1 MIRNLLLW
9 TAGCLLAA
17 FAVSSCESD
26 DVDYGPISAA
36 IEIVVEDVTPSS
48 AKVTLTTEQENVASY
63 KIVRPTPISEFEY
76 AAHDA
81 VDRLAFIEER
91 GEAAETPFE
100 QTLGNLM
107 PKVAY
112 SFAVVGLDASGQ
124 RVTAPTFARFTTAYA
139 SSLVEARFEEN
150 PDATF
155 TFKGKITPNEYTV
168 SYRYIFDS
176 GYSKAT
182 EDELRALLEA
192 GGSAVKTDKGVKELA
207 LTKADK
213 QGVTLAVLSYDDA
226 GRPGEFTSTFVS
238 TEDMVSVIVAGKE
251 TQLARAN
258 EDVDVFEGKVTVPA
272 KGEFSIQINKVA
284 YGFAPYSGN
293 GGVGKVENLM
303 SAIPYY
309 NGKDVADS
317 RIHEVKKAIGRM
329 VEMTAGGNNFW
340 TNVSAEAQLLVRV
353 DLTYAD
359 GKPRYYFELVTVED
373 PNLVLEQNFDLFVWG
388 GDYTLG
394 KSKGG
399 GTSPIADDNKSAAAL
414 DGTEEGNKGG
424 AGYTDVFPD
433 DWSTPGAVD
442 ETENSI
448 AGKVYL
454 RNRDVEGWEFA
465 HVAELAGTIR
475 MNKSSKDHKY
485 SGWVMTPELAKLSGA
500 TDITVE
506 FDMCRFGDNADDIHV
521 TIVGAGTYTAA
532 TVNPNGGAAQQA
544 TASGQDFVVTP
555 ELCAGQ
561 SNAVINKPWTHV
573 KLSIGGA
580 TAETRIKIDAS
591 KGKNSTDNRMM
602 LDNIKIT
609 K

>member
-9 TAGCLLAA
+9 TAGCLLTA

-81 VDRLAFIEER
+81 IDRLAFIEER
-91 GEAAETPFE
+91 GEAAEAPFE

-150 PDATF
+150 PDATY

-192 GGSAVKTDKGVKELA
+192 GGSAVKTDKGVKELV

-303 SAIPYY
+303 SAAPYY
-309 NGKDVADS
+309 SSSTIPDS
-317 RIHEVKKAIGRM
+317 RGYEVKKAIGRM

-359 GKPRYYFELVTVED
+359 GKPRYYFELVTAED
-373 PNLVLEQNFDLFVWG
+373 PSLVLEQNFDLFVWG
-388 GDYTLG
+388 GDYTLASGG
-394 KSKGG
+394 K
-399 GTSPIADDNKSAAAL
+399 GTKPVADSESAADL
-414 DGTEEGNKGG
+414 DGTEEGDKGG
-424 AGYTDVFPD
+424 ATYTTPFPD
-433 DWSTPGAVD
+433 IWSTEDGAADGDV
-442 ETENSI
+442 I
-448 AGKVYL
+448 ANALYL
-454 RNRDVEGWEFA
+454 KNRDVEGWEIRR
-465 HVAELAGTIR
+465 VAEHPGMVRL
-475 MNKSSKDHKY
+475 NKSKTGSHVY
-485 SGWVMTPELAKLSGA
+485 SGHIKTPKLTALTA
-500 TDITVE
+500 TTNITLE
-506 FDMCRFGDNADDIHV
+506 FDICRFAGDGDIYV
-521 TIVGAGTYTAA
+521 TIEGAGTYTAA
-532 TVNPNGGAAQQA
+532 AVNIDGASTATTVS
-544 TASGQDFVVTP
+544 ASGTDFVVTND
-555 ELCAGQ
+555 LCSKQA
-561 SNAVINKPWTHV
+561 NAVVNKPWSHV

-580 TAETRIKIDAS
+580 TAETRIKFDGARGKDSAS
-591 KGKNSTDNRMM
+591 DRCL